1 MKKAIA
7 ILLVA
12 MVSVPAAV
20 AGVSMSDRAT
30 SGASYTNVALAKTDR
45 VVPLISQ
52 DLPEET
58 VSEWVLDCYDTF
70 GPEGGNPN
78 ENDLSQ
84 CLTTA
89 G

>member
-20 AGVSMSDRAT
+20 AGVSVADRTA
-30 SGASYTNVALAKTDR
+30 SEASYTDVALAKTDR
-45 VVPLISQ
+45 IVPLIGQ

-70 GPEGGNPN
+70 GPEGGSPN
-78 ENDLSQ
+78 ENELSQ
-84 CLTTA
+84 CLTSA

>member
-7 ILLVA
+7 LILFAV
-12 MVSVPAAV
+12 VSVPAAV
-20 AGVSMSDRAT
+20 AGVSVADRSMSE
-30 SGASYTNVALAKTDR
+30 ASYTDVALAKTDR
-45 VVPLISQ
+45 IVPLIGQ
-52 DLPEET
+52 GLPDES

-70 GPEGGNPN
+70 GPEGGSPN

>member
-7 ILLVA
+7 ILLFA
-12 MVSVPAAV
+12 LVSVPAAV
-20 AGVSMSDRAT
+20 AGVAVADRST
-30 SGASYTNVALAKTDR
+30 SETSYRDIALAKTDR

-70 GPEGGNPN
+70 GPDGGSPN
-78 ENDLSQ
+78 ENELSQ
-84 CLTTA
+84 CLTSA